1 MKFPHVVNHNG
12 VWYPAGADVPVGEPV
27 KETKAVVVEKAEEP
41 EKPAKPVAPT
51 VVAKPTR
58 TELQQMRKP
67 ELIELAGMIGID
79 GAEDMTNNELKTAI
93 ARKMKL

>member
-12 VWYPAGADVPVGEPV
+12 IWYPAGADVPVGEPV
-27 KETKAVVVEKAEEP
+27 KETKAVVIEKAEE
-41 EKPAKPVAPT
+41 PAKPVAPT
-51 VVAKPTR
+51 AVTKPTR